1 MNQLFSGFEM
11 EEEMQLLQQHSLV
24 LDNFYT
30 ENTDYDWIIG
40 GGLATNLLV
49 KTPVVSNN
57 QSTSMTVTI
66 KIKKYITDSYSTIL
80 TLNYTINASENK
92 IINELVNQ
100 VLVGNTNPDKVTI
113 AFSTAIT
120 VSTIDCLSS
129 SIKFD

>member
-1 MNQLFSGFEM
+1 
-11 EEEMQLLQQHSLV
+11 MQLLQQHSLV